1 MAGQSLGASLSL
13 EVVSMDAPCRALSAS
28 VLLFLLI
35 PSLSGSASGQTADT
49 HGRMYARDGM
59 WFSTGFGTGAGS
71 GEHGGLSGN
80 FAIGGTLN
88 QRLLLGVGSSDW
100 RVAADGSVATIGTMD
115 ARVQFYPEANGGFF
129 LTGGLGLGYF
139 RFDDSGSGPDVGSGI
154 VMGLGYDARVATNTS
169 ITTFINRV
177 WFHTSDPRGNFLQ
190 VGVGLTFH

>member
-1 MAGQSLGASLSL
+1 
-13 EVVSMDAPCRALSAS
+13 MDAPGRALWILLL
-28 VLLFLLI
+28 LLFI
-35 PSLSGSASGQTADT
+35 PALAGSAFGQTPDAPR
-49 HGRMYARDGM
+49 RMYPRNGM
-59 WFSTGFGTGAGS
+59 WFSAGFGTGGGS
-71 GEHGGLSGN
+71 GEFGGVSGN
-80 FAIGGTLN
+80 FAVGGTLN

-100 RVAADGSVATIGTMD
+100 RVRADESVATVGTLD

-169 ITTFINRV
+169 ITTFINRI